1 MGTGGGPERRTGGSA
16 DGYQIVGRFPGVAEA
31 ALAVSAL
38 ESAGIEARIRDEHT
52 IGVNWFWTLALG
64 GVAVE
69 VPEGH
74 RAEAVEVL
82 ESAGLDAEPLTG
94 DEARA
99 YASGVERR
107 RWRGLWGIFLV
118 APWLWLLVWPVI
130 GRAWR
135 RDAETGEE

>member
-1 MGTGGGPERRTGGSA
+1 MVTGGDLERPTDGSA
-16 DGYQIVGRFPGVAEA
+16 DQYQVVGRFPGVAEA
-31 ALAVSAL
+31 GLAVSAL

-69 VPEGH
+69 VPEGD

-94 DEARA
+94 DEALA

-107 RWRGLWGIFLV
+107 RWRGLWAILLF
-118 APWLWLLVWPVI
+118 APWLWLLVWPMI
-130 GRAWR
+130 GRMWR